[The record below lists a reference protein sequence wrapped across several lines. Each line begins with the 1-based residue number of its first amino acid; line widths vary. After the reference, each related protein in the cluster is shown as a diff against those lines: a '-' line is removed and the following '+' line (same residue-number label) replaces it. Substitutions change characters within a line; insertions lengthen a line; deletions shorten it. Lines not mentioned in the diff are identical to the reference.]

1 MSKLQ
6 DIVVKEM
13 KVKQQIDSEK
23 EAPGV
28 IRAAGWSCWLCVF
41 QTASHFLSG
50 L

>member
-23 EAPGV
+23 E
-28 IRAAGWSCWLCVF
+28 F
-41 QTASHFLSG
+41 DLS
-50 L
+50 LIHI